1 MARHALGRGS
11 SAAKPL
17 RRRWVVGLTVLAGV
31 VVLPGVADA
40 SVASRSGNLITVTAG
55 AGETNDVT
63 VEVRNFAFVQV
74 TDTAGVTAAG
84 DCTPISATEAK
95 CGAQQFPDVTVALGD
110 GNDTFRVHDGTEFG
124 TFNVDGGPGDDNIID
139 SGHGTVHGGD
149 GNDIVGGSSRD
160 DQVFGDAGADTVNGG
175 PGKDLIEGDTGIYSD
190 GGSDTIISRDGEVDR
205 VTCGFGTDAVTAD
218 SIDVIEG
225 GGECE
230 AVDASAPPTPLTVG
244 LAAKSTAKISS
255 LISRKGFGF
264 RISASSACAGTGKIS
279 VAAREARRVGLGRR
293 AVTLVSKHAAVPA
306 AGKYQ
311 AALRAASKYRAI
323 LRRATSVR
331 TTLTFS
337 CVSARRTKRVSR
349 SVTFKR

>member
-1 MARHALGRGS
+1 
-11 SAAKPL
+11 
-17 RRRWVVGLTVLAGV
+17 LTVLAGM

-55 AGETNDVT
+55 AGEANDVT

-84 DCTPISATEAK
+84 DCTPISATQAR

-110 GNDTFRVHDGTEFG
+110 GNDIFRVHDGTEFG
-124 TFNVDGGPGDDNIID
+124 TFNVDGGSGDDNIID
-139 SGHGTVHGGD
+139 MGHGTAHGGD
-149 GNDIVGGSSRD
+149 GNDIVGGSSQD
-160 DQVFGDAGADTVNGG
+160 DQVFGDAGDDTVRGFAGADTVTGG
-175 PGKDLIEGDTGIYSD
+175 PGRDLIEGDTGIYLD
-190 GGSDTIISRDGEVDR
+190 GGSDTILSRDGEADR
-205 VTCGFGTDAVTAD
+205 VTCGYGTDTVTAD

-230 AVDASAPPTPLTVG
+230 AVSATTTTFTVG
-244 LAAKSTAKISS
+244 LTAKSTAKISS
-255 LISRKGFGF
+255 LNSRKGFGF
-264 RISASSACAGTGKIS
+264 RISTSSACAGTGKIS

-306 AGKYQ
+306 AGNYP

-323 LRRATSVR
+323 LRRARSVR

-337 CVSARRTKRVSR
+337 CVSAGRTKRASR